1 MRRTSGRTSWR
12 TAGYRMSARQIV
24 LDTETTGLNPKL
36 GDRVIELGCVE
47 ILSRRISERH
57 FHVYLNP
64 QREVEEGAL
73 KVHGLTREFLAD
85 KPRFADVARA
95 FLDFIHGAELI
106 IHNAD
111 FDVEFLDLELGLA
124 GLGELGQ
131 HVAKITDTLA
141 FARELHP
148 GKRNTLDALCE
159 RYFVDHSNR
168 TLHGA
173 LLDARLL
180 AECYLAMTRGQVA
193 LGEQPRVEQRAMQRA
208 VGVIDEIAFAKR
220 VEGVPLAGMQL
231 AREGKRIGDLRHM
244 LAEPAEPGE
253 LELQVEELDVEVCV
267 VDDQLGA
274 VNEVQESAGDVGKA
288 RLVGEKLARQPV
300 YLERTLL
307 DLALRVQVDVE
318 MPLADAAAEDLH
330 AAELADPVAEPG
342 VQAGGF
348 RIQHDLP
355 SAHPVFPGSPTGP
368 PARSPGGRHGL
379 SPSAIARRARLPARR
394 AAATGRH
401 SSPVSCRR
409 CASRGASSRAPI
421 PRSPSSHTGSRYRT
435 VPGWGA

>member
-1 MRRTSGRTSWR
+1 MPATRRTSGRTSWR

-24 LDTETTGLNPKL
+24 LDTETTGLEPQL

-47 ILSRRISERH
+47 ILSRSISERH

-124 GLGELGQ
+124 RLGE
-131 HVAKITDTLA
+131 HVPKITDTLA

-148 GKRNTLDALCE
+148 GKRNSLDALCE

-180 AECYLAMTRGQVA
+180 AECYLAMTRGQESLV
-193 LGEQPRVEQRAMQRA
+193 M
-208 VGVIDEIAFAKR
+208 
-220 VEGVPLAGMQL
+220 
-231 AREGKRIGDLRHM
+231 
-244 LAEPAEPGE
+244 E
-253 LELQVEELDVEVCV
+253 LETP
-267 VDDQLGA
+267 A
-274 VNEVQESAGDVGKA
+274 AA
-288 RLVGEKLARQPV
+288 AAALA
-300 YLERTLL
+300 
-307 DLALRVQVDVE
+307 ALQVDVSNLVVLRALPE
-318 MPLADAAAEDLH
+318 EVALH
-330 AAELADPVAEPG
+330 EKYLDGMAKEAKGG
-342 VQAGGF
+342 VLWR
-348 RIQHDLP
+348 RILKT
-355 SAHPVFPGSPTGP
+355 A
-368 PARSPGGRHGL
+368 
-379 SPSAIARRARLPARR
+379 
-394 AAATGRH
+394 
-401 SSPVSCRR
+401 
-409 CASRGASSRAPI
+409 
-421 PRSPSSHTGSRYRT
+421 
-435 VPGWGA
+435 